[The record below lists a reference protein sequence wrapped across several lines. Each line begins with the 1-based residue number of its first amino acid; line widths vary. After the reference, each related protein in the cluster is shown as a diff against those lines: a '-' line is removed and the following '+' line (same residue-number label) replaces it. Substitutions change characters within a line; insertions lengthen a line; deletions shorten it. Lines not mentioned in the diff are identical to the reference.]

1 MSLAPLTNSNLQRI
15 LILDANG
22 SSRNLLSA
30 LLSGYFRRTE
40 LIFYAKTVEE
50 AQNVIAVNAPSLIF
64 IDMET
69 IGSEGK
75 NIINNINCE
84 ITDVVLTLEDENSVA
99 QALELSNTLYLTKPY
114 RIENLVKAMDLLSS
128 NQQLKNATA
137 PHQSHNPEKLTLR
150 SQEGITYLDL
160 EDIRRLESDSNYTH
174 FFLKNGERITIPRT
188 MKEYEDLLPSSHF
201 FRTHQSHI
209 VNLNLVKKFLKED
222 GGYALMD
229 DGTQVLVSRRKKS
242 DFLCALTA

>member
-75 NIINNINCE
+75 K
-84 ITDVVLTLEDENSVA
+84 TDVVLTLEDENSVV

>member
-1 MSLAPLTNSNLQRI
+1 MSIAPFTNSNLQRI
-15 LILDANG
+15 LILDQNG
-22 SSRNLLSA
+22 SSRNFLSA

-40 LIFYAKTVEE
+40 LIFYAKTAEE
-50 AQNVIAVNAPSLIF
+50 AQNVIAVNSPSLIF
-64 IDMET
+64 VDMET

-75 NIINNINCE
+75 NIVNNINRE
-84 ITDVVLTLEDENSVA
+84 ITDVVFTIEENNPAV
-99 QALELSNTLYLTKPY
+99 QAFELSSTMYLTKSY
-114 RIENLVKAMDLLSS
+114 SIENLVKVMDMLSS
-128 NQQLKNATA
+128 TQQLKNAST
-137 PHQSHNPEKLTLR
+137 PHQSHNSDKLTLR

-188 MKEYEDLLPSSHF
+188 IKEYEDLLPSSHF

-229 DGTQVLVSRRKKS
+229 DGTHVLVSRRKKS